1 MPRMVELQGMLY
13 IARHPKA
20 EELTYFL
27 RTQGL
32 KELESNLGTV
42 TGVYRLKWMQ
52 WKLTKIRLSCPLYL
66 NALNCLLTSSPAPHF
81 ALCVDAI
88 FASTRYCR

>member
-1 MPRMVELQGMLY
+1 MPRTVQLQRDAVQQD
-13 IARHPKA
+13 IRRPK
-20 EELTYFL
+20 ELTHFL

-32 KELESNLGTV
+32 KELELNLGTV

-52 WKLTKIRLSCPLYL
+52 WKLTKIRLRCPLYL
-66 NALNCLLTSSPAPHF
+66 NTLNCLLTSCPSPHF

-88 FASTRYCR
+88 SASTKYCR